1 MNFTKEQF
9 SELLKAE
16 LSKNGKKLAMSDRT
30 LNGQV
35 EKIYGRLER
44 ANEERE
50 LAEVVADYLSD
61 FEEID
66 GNIRY
71 DNSQFVTQWN
81 KEHQVPKEK
90 ETEKKKPIDMT
101 GLDEELFAKVKAL
114 EEYVNKTKYDT
125 EVSAKRKEVMAA
137 FAEKGIKDE
146 AWASGYL
153 KKLNITPETDVETE
167 VADALALYN
176 KSLARVTPTPTPGSA
191 RGKEEDYS
199 KEFDDVIRS
208 LKSSRG
214 E

>member
-71 DNSQFVTQWN
+71 DNSQFVSQWN

-90 ETEKKKPIDMT
+90 ETEKKPIDMT

-176 KSLARVTPTPTPGSA
+176 KSLARVTPTSTPGSA

-199 KEFDDVIRS
+199 KEFDDVIKS